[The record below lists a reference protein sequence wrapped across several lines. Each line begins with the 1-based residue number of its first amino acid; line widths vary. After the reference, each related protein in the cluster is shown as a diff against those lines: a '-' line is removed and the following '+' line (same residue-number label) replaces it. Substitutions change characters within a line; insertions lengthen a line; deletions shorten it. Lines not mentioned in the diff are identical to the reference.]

1 MGLSF
6 YIVEGRSVR
15 FDSSLTA
22 EQREEIERFLVE
34 DIPNRRGEEY
44 IAYYD
49 DYILDNY
56 LEEASSAVREFLA
69 RLIEENGGGVN
80 ITFTT

>member
-22 EQREEIERFLVE
+22 EQRAEIEQFLVS
-34 DIPNRRGEEY
+34 DIYSRTGTEY

-49 DYILDNY
+49 DDVVDIS
-56 LEEASSAVREFLA
+56 LEEASPVVKEFLA
-69 RLIEENGGGVN
+69 RLIEENGSGVN
-80 ITFTT
+80 ITFAT

>member
-15 FDSSLTA
+15 LDSSLNA
-22 EQREEIERFLVE
+22 EQRAEIEQFLLE
-34 DIPNRRGEEY
+34 DIPSRRGEEY

-56 LEEASSAVREFLA
+56 LEEASPTVRQFLA
-69 RLIEENGGGVN
+69 DLVEQNGGSVN
-80 ITFTT
+80 IQLGF

>member
-15 FDSSLTA
+15 FDPSLTN
-22 EQREEIERFLVE
+22 EERSEIEQFLVD
-34 DIPNRRGEEY
+34 DIPRRTGTEY

-49 DYILDNY
+49 DHIL
-56 LEEASSAVREFLA
+56 ASESDEMPPAVVEFLA
-69 RLIEENGGGVN
+69 RIIEENGGSVN
-80 ITFTT
+80 ITFAT

>member
-6 YIVEGRSVR
+6 YIVESRSVS
-15 FDSSLTA
+15 FGSSLTN
-22 EQREEIERFLVE
+22 EQRAEIEQFLVD
-34 DIPNRRGEEY
+34 DIPRRTATEY

-56 LEEASSAVREFLA
+56 LDEASPAVRDFLA
-69 RLIEENGGGVN
+69 RLIEENGGSVN
-80 ITFTT
+80 ITFAT

>member
-15 FDSSLTA
+15 FDSSLSA
-22 EQREEIERFLVE
+22 EQRVEIEQFLVN
-34 DIPNRRGEEY
+34 DIPCRTGTEY

-49 DYILDNY
+49 DDILDIY
-56 LEEASSAVREFLA
+56 LEEASPVIKEFLA
-69 RLIEENGGGVN
+69 SLIEENGGSVN
-80 ITFTT
+80 ITFAT